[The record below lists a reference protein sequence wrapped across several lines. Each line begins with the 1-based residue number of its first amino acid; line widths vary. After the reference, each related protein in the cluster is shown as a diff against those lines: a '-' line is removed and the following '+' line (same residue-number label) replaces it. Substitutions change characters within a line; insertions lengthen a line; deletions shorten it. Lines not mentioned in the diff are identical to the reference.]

1 MEDKDD
7 LAVVEREEPPRHK
20 QSFDIR
26 KAAAGLVDGAGSAMA
41 GAVATVQKVA
51 DGAMRAATPLVDDAL
66 AAIADAADGAAG
78 TAADIGD
85 AVNDWAYQ
93 QQLNR
98 YRPVT
103 KETYQS
109 PSFHFAEH
117 DSNC

>member
-7 LAVVEREEPPRHK
+7 LAAVVEREGLPRHK

-26 KAAAGLVDGAGSAMA
+26 KVAAGLVDSAGSAVA

-51 DGAMRAATPLVDDAL
+51 DDAMRAAAPMADDAL

-78 TAADIGD
+78 AAADIGD

-98 YRPVT
+98 SIRALHSICRT
-103 KETYQS
+103 
-109 PSFHFAEH
+109 
-117 DSNC
+117 

>member
-7 LAVVEREEPPRHK
+7 LDIVVERGAWPRHK

-26 KAAAGLVDGAGSAMA
+26 KVAAGLAGGAGNAVA

-51 DGAMRAATPLVDDAL
+51 DDAMRAAAPMADDAL

-78 TAADIGD
+78 AAADIGD

-93 QQLNR
+93 QQLN
-98 YRPVT
+98 PT
-103 KETYQS
+103 TTQ
-109 PSFHFAEH
+109 
-117 DSNC
+117 

>member
-51 DGAMRAATPLVDDAL
+51 DGAMRAATPLVDDAWQL
-66 AAIADAADGAAG
+66 LLMRPMVRQVLLRISV
-78 TAADIGD
+78 TRSTIGHTSSSLID
-85 AVNDWAYQ
+85 TG
-93 QQLNR
+93 R
-98 YRPVT
+98 
-103 KETYQS
+103 
-109 PSFHFAEH
+109 
-117 DSNC
+117 

>member
-85 AVNDWAYQ
+85 AVNDW
-93 QQLNR
+93 
-98 YRPVT
+98 YR
-103 KETYQS
+103 QD
-109 PSFHFAEH
+109 SFA
-117 DSNC
+117 N